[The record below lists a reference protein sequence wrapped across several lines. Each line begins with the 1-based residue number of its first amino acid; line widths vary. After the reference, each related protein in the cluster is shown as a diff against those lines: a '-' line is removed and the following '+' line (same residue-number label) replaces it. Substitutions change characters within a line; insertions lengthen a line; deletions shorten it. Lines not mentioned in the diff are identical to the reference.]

1 MTILCYHSVEH
12 DWPSPLAVS
21 PAAFAAHC
29 SWLARHRQ
37 VLDLSEAVSRPTQAG
52 QLPRG
57 MTALTFDD
65 GFSGVFE
72 HAFPILMRHR
82 LTATVF
88 VVAETLMPGGRR
100 VDWVDD
106 PPPFPLTTL
115 SVAQI
120 AEMQEAGIRFGSH
133 SYAHRDLTTLS
144 ERECEDDLRQSRT
157 LLEDILT
164 CHIPFLA
171 YPRGRH
177 DEMVRRAAKRAGYT
191 HAFALPDAP
200 EVAGPY
206 AVPRAG
212 VYRGNGVHALRVKTA
227 PWYLAVRTSRLFPL
241 LRTAASLGRE
251 SPPSGPPG

>member
-1 MTILCYHSVEH
+1 MTILCYHSVEPN
-12 DWPSPLAVS
+12 WPSPLAVS
-21 PAAFAAHC
+21 PAAFAVHC
-29 SWLARHRQ
+29 SWLARNRH
-37 VLDLSEAVSRPTQAG
+37 VLDLREAVSWLSESGR
-52 QLPRG
+52 LPRG

-65 GFSGVFE
+65 GFRGVFE

-88 VVAETLMPGGRR
+88 VVAETLEPGGRR

-106 PPPFPLTTL
+106 PPQFPLTTL
-115 SVAQI
+115 SVEEI
-120 AEMQEAGIRFGSH
+120 AEMQKGGIAFGSH
-133 SYAHRDLTTLS
+133 SYGHRDLTTLS
-144 ERECEDDLRQSRT
+144 ERECEDDLRHSRT

-177 DEMVRRAAKRAGYT
+177 DEKVRRAAKRAGYT

-200 EVAGPY
+200 EMAGPY

-212 VYRGNGVHALRVKTA
+212 VYPGNGVGALRVKTA
-227 PWYLAVRTSRLFPL
+227 PWYLALRTSGLFPL
-241 LRTAASLGRE
+241 LRTAASLGRN